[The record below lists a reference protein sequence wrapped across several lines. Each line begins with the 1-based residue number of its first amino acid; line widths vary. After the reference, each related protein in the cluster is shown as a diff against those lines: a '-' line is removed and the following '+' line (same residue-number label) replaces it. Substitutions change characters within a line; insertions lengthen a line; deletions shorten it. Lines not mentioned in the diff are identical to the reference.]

1 MKHVDFLEIVEQ
13 VFPLIRPQYAQRKAD
28 ERPHVHHAVVSAVV
42 FAQFMDLSVAVVAS
56 GDAVSGP
63 RGLDLLVFQPAVFQA
78 LIFVTGLE
86 EAAAPAATEVVGT
99 VGRHVDEIFF
109 ADHGPDDIAEIFGNG
124 VAVAF
129 ADDLAG
135 ILDSELDFKVLVP
148 VRIDLEPSLPDP
160 FGVVFVNVFD
170 FKVVFDV
177 EFLQS
182 GPD

>member
-1 MKHVDFLEIVEQ
+1 MKHVDLLEIVEQ
-13 VFPLIRPQYAQRKAD
+13 VFPLIGSQYAQRQAD
-28 ERPHVHHAVVSAVV
+28 ERPHVNHAVVSAVV
-42 FAQFMDLSVAVVAS
+42 FAQFMDLRVAVVAS

-63 RGLDLLVFQPAVFQA
+63 RGLDLLVFESAVFQA
-78 LIFVTGLE
+78 LIFVTGLQ

-124 VAVAF
+124 VAVAL

-135 ILDSELDFKVLVP
+135 VLDGELDLEVLVP
-148 VRIDLEPSLPDP
+148 VRIDLEAAFPDP
-160 FGVVFVNVFD
+160 FGIVFVNVFNI
-170 FKVVFDV
+170 KVVIDV